1 MEFLIELFEAIV
13 EAFCWTDFDSRD
25 KKRD

>member
-13 EAFCWTDFDSRD
+13 EAFCWTDFDRND